1 MHPAGDHGSHR
12 AHADYVPSP
21 IDRVRTQVDRYET
34 TGGREGGTLDGR
46 PVIILTTKGARTGH
60 LRKNPVMRIKNG
72 DTYIAVAS
80 NGGATTN
87 PSWYYNLLAH
97 PEVWVRDGTS
107 TNRFRAREVHGA
119 EKSRWWKVADA
130 AWPHFA
136 QFRAEAGTREI
147 PVIVLD
153 PSSNDGRAFRE

>member
-1 MHPAGDHGSHR
+1 M
-12 AHADYVPSP
+12 
-21 IDRVRTQVDRYET
+21 DRVRAQVDRYEE

-46 PVIILTTKGARTGH
+46 PVIILTTRGARTGR
-60 LRKNPVMRIKNG
+60 LRKNPVMRIRNG
-72 DTYIAVAS
+72 GTYVAVAS

-97 PEVWVRDGTS
+97 PEVSVQDGTS
-107 TNRFRAREVHGA
+107 THRLRAREVHGA
-119 EKSRWWKVADA
+119 EKRRWWTVADA

-147 PVIVLD
+147 PVLVLE
-153 PSSNDGRAFRE
+153 PSSTDPIIAP